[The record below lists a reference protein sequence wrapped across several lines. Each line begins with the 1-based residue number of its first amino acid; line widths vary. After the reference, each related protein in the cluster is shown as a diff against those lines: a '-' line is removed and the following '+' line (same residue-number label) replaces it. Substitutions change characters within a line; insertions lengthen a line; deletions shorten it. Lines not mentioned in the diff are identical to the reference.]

1 MTLWG
6 DMWFLSPLH
15 VLSEP
20 GVAGV
25 GHSLIGELHGG
36 AVNGTWWGCS
46 IQLGRNESTPLLATQ
61 VAFDPDMS
69 GVVPL

>member
-1 MTLWG
+1 M
-6 DMWFLSPLH
+6 
-15 VLSEP
+15 LSEP

-25 GHSLIGELHGG
+25 GHSLIGECMGG

-46 IQLGRNESTPLLATQ
+46 IQLGRNESAAQ